1 MSLYFNYNMIT
12 RTFKETA
19 MNQGELTFNKFFKE
33 LRTKKG
39 ISLRGFCKNASA
51 DPANISRM
59 ERGLSVPPKSGK
71 ILERYADALEL
82 GKGSEDRIAFFD
94 LAMASSGKIPGD
106 ILADSEL
113 YSSLPLFFSDLR
125 KKKMKF
131 RTYRSLRKFRI
142 SELSSAYSV
151 SGKPTCYIIAG
162 SNGSGK
168 TTFAREFLPKYA
180 GCTYF
185 INPDLIASG
194 LSPFRPENASIA
206 SGRIVLQQ
214 IYENSFSGRSFSIET
229 TLSGKTYFK
238 IFSDLKAKGYQIQM
252 FYLWIPNPDLA
263 IQRIHQRVEAG
274 GHNVPSKDVLRRFDR
289 TLSNL
294 FNIYLPVIDIL
305 RFFDNS
311 EETPSLV
318 FEEINRKR
326 NILNHEKYRQITGD

>member
-1 MSLYFNYNMIT
+1 MYFNYNMNAE
-12 RTFKETA
+12 TFKEVA
-19 MNQGELTFNKFFKE
+19 MNHDGITFHKFFRKI
-33 LRTKKG
+33 RTKKG
-39 ISLRGFCKNASA
+39 ISLRRFCKNASA

-71 ILERYADALEL
+71 ILERYANALEL
-82 GKGSEDRIAFFD
+82 GKGTEERIAFFD

-106 ILADSEL
+106 IMSDRKLCSK
-113 YSSLPLFFSDLR
+113 LPLLFSDLR
-125 KKKMKF
+125 RGKVKF
-131 RTYRSLRKFRI
+131 NKQHSRGKFRI
-142 SELSSAYSV
+142 SELTSAYSV
-151 SGKPTCYIIAG
+151 SVKPMCYIIAG

-180 GCTYF
+180 GCTHF

-194 LSPFRPENASIA
+194 LSPFRPEDASLA

-214 IYENSFSGRSFSIET
+214 IYENSFSGRNFSIET

-238 IFSDLKAKGYQIQM
+238 IFSDLKEKGYQIQM
-252 FYLWIPNPDLA
+252 FYLWIPNPNLA

-311 EETPSLV
+311 AETPLLV

-326 NILNHEKYRQITGD
+326 NILNHEKYRQITGDQ

>member
-1 MSLYFNYNMIT
+1 MIT
-12 RTFKETA
+12 GTFKEAA
-19 MNQGELTFNKFFKE
+19 MNHGGITFNKFFKE
-33 LRTKKG
+33 IRTAKG
-39 ISLRGFCKNASA
+39 VSLREFCKNASA

-59 ERGLSVPPKSGK
+59 ERGISVPPKSGK
-71 ILERYADALEL
+71 ILERYANALEL
-82 GKGSEDRIAFFD
+82 EKGSEGWLTFFD
-94 LAMASSGKIPGD
+94 LAMASSGKIPAD
-106 ILADSEL
+106 ILSDSEL
-113 YSSLPLFFSDLR
+113 YSRLPLFFSDLR

-131 RTYRSLRKFRI
+131 RSYRPRRKFRI
-142 SELSSAYSV
+142 SEHSSAYSV

-168 TTFAREFLPKYA
+168 TTFAREFLPRYA
-180 GCTYF
+180 GCTHF

-194 LSPFRPENASIA
+194 LSPFRPEDASIA

-214 IYENSFSGRSFSIET
+214 IYENSFSGRNFSIET

-238 IFSDLKAKGYQIQM
+238 IFSDLKENGYQIQM
-252 FYLWIPNPDLA
+252 FYLWIPNPNLA

-311 EETPSLV
+311 AETPLLV

>member
-1 MSLYFNYNMIT
+1 
-12 RTFKETA
+12 
-19 MNQGELTFNKFFKE
+19 MNHGELTFYEFFKE

-39 ISLRGFCKNASA
+39 ISLRAFCKKASG

-59 ERGLSVPPKSGK
+59 ERGLSIPPKSVK
-71 ILERYADALEL
+71 ILERYADTLEL
-82 GKGSEDRIAFFD
+82 EKGSEERLAFFD
-94 LAMASSGKIPGD
+94 LAMATSGIIPSD
-106 ILADSEL
+106 ILSDSEI
-113 YSSLPLFFSDLR
+113 YRTLPRFFSDLR
-125 KKKMKF
+125 KRNLRF
-131 RTYRSLRKFRI
+131 NTQRTRRRFSI
-142 SELSSAYSV
+142 AEQSSAYSV
-151 SGKPTCYIIAG
+151 SGKPVCYIIAG

-180 GCTYF
+180 GCTHF

-194 LSPFRPENASIA
+194 LSPFRPEDASMA

-263 IQRIHQRVEAG
+263 IRRIHQRVEDG

-305 RFFDNS
+305 QFFDNS
-311 EETPSLV
+311 AETPLLV
-318 FEEINRKR
+318 FEEFNGKR
-326 NILNHEKYRQITGD
+326 NILNHEKYRQITGNQ